1 MLKLDLYCC
10 HECLNTTYAS
20 GLTKV
25 CCKALSL
32 INSLAFQS
40 LIPEALDS
48 YAKGKIKVLKMQKR
62 LRKLLSVVE
71 SAILARH
78 NEIGIAR
85 NGLKLF

>member
-32 INSLAFQS
+32 MIASRFSHSYLRRS
-40 LIPEALDS
+40 IPYSNLEKNIGKKNAKDTDS
-48 YAKGKIKVLKMQKR
+48 NIR
-62 LRKLLSVVE
+62 LCF
-71 SAILARH
+71 I
-78 NEIGIAR
+78 
-85 NGLKLF
+85 

>member
-25 CCKALSL
+25 CCKALPL
-32 INSLAFQS
+32 IDSLAFQS

-48 YAKGKIKVLKMQKR
+48 LLKFRKNIGKKHYARDMDLNIHCVF
-62 LRKLLSVVE
+62 S
-71 SAILARH
+71 
-78 NEIGIAR
+78 N
-85 NGLKLF
+85 